1 MAAVTAALAPFAY
14 AVLRAVPRVDR
25 GEFINVGVV
34 LYCQE
39 RDFLRAAV
47 ALDPARLRAL
57 SPDIDLEAVRQA
69 AEAVVETCRA
79 PIGSA
84 RENAGLATRF
94 GMVTA
99 PRSTVL
105 QPSPV
110 HAGMTGDPSRTLA
123 ELMTRLVGPV
133 EPRQAPPVD
142 GMTKTSVLYV
152 LFEENASLVPSGDQ
166 QDRPSNLE

>member
-1 MAAVTAALAPFAY
+1 MTSTLVPFQY

-34 LYCQE
+34 LYCQAH
-39 RDFLRAAV
+39 DYLRAAV
-47 ALDPARLRAL
+47 ALDPVRLRAL
-57 SPDIDLEAVRQA
+57 APETDLESVRQA
-69 AEAVVETCRA
+69 ADAVVEACRA
-79 PIGSA
+79 PTGSA
-84 RENAGLATRF
+84 RENTGLATRF

-110 HAGMTGDPSRTLA
+110 HAGMTADPRQTLA

-133 EPRQAPPVD
+133 
-142 GMTKTSVLYV
+142 TS
-152 LFEENASLVPSGDQ
+152 
-166 QDRPSNLE
+166 